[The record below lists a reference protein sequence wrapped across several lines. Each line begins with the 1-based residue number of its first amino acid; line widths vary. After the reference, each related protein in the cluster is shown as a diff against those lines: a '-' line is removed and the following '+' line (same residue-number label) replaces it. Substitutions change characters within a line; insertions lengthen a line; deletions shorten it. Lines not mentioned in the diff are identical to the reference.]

1 MKFIP
6 DTEKAESSE
15 DEPIGMS
22 EDEEEGGA
30 SDDEQEDDQQEA
42 RENNSP
48 IPAVRY
54 KWFSVD

>member
-6 DTEKAESSE
+6 DTEKAESSD

-22 EDEEEGGA
+22 EDEEDGGA

-48 IPAVRY
+48 VPVVQCY
-54 KWFSVD
+54 K